1 MKILWSAYYEF
12 LKQIRDIRIL
22 IALIVFPISI
32 IVLLGTAFD
41 NKLTEDFKEK
51 VKTGYIILDKGQV
64 GKGLEQMLETDE
76 IKKIIRTES
85 YVNEMDAISAMKTG
99 KIDNYFVVEENSTK
113 AIMNGKPAAIRLEGR
128 KNIELVQTVLNSY
141 ISKSNAIAVAS
152 GISGDRI
159 KLEDHSGNPNYFERM
174 VPAAAKLPRAI
185 DYYSVL
191 TLLMVVSEGA
201 ILGIFIVSKNPESNI
216 QIRLYS
222 LPTSQWTIICGN
234 ILGSSMFLF
243 LSCIVTVIFTKFVYG
258 ANWDGNIAL
267 IGVALLI
274 FSFLCIGMGVMLHLF
289 ISSLASAMGLAL
301 LLTVVMSN
309 AGGGIT
315 PATALQS
322 LNIVNP
328 IYYAKVFIFGILY
341 NYPDRVLLRSAAGL
355 LAVTAAV
362 YAAAF
367 LKLRRVNYDNI

>member
-51 VKTGYIILDKGQV
+51 VKTGYIILDEGQV

-85 YVNEMDAISAMKTG
+85 YVNEIDAISAMKTG

-159 KLEDHSGNPNYFERM
+159 KLEDHSGNPNYFERI

-289 ISSLASAMGLAL
+289 INSLASAMGLAL

-322 LNIVNP
+322 LNILNP

>member
-51 VKTGYIILDKGQV
+51 VKTGYIILDEGQV

-76 IKKIIRTES
+76 IKKIIRTKS
-85 YVNEMDAISAMKTG
+85 YVNEIDAISAMKTG

-159 KLEDHSGNPNYFERM
+159 KLEDHSGNPNYFERII
-174 VPAAAKLPRAI
+174 PAAAKLPRAI

-201 ILGIFIVSKNPESNI
+201 ILGIFIVSKNPGSNI

-289 ISSLASAMGLAL
+289 INSLASAMGLAL

>member
-1 MKILWSAYYEF
+1 
-12 LKQIRDIRIL
+12 
-22 IALIVFPISI
+22 
-32 IVLLGTAFD
+32 
-41 NKLTEDFKEK
+41 
-51 VKTGYIILDKGQV
+51 
-64 GKGLEQMLETDE
+64 
-76 IKKIIRTES
+76 
-85 YVNEMDAISAMKTG
+85 
-99 KIDNYFVVEENSTK
+99 
-113 AIMNGKPAAIRLEGR
+113 
-128 KNIELVQTVLNSY
+128 
-141 ISKSNAIAVAS
+141 
-152 GISGDRI
+152 
-159 KLEDHSGNPNYFERM
+159 M

-201 ILGIFIVSKNPESNI
+201 ILGIFIVSKNPGSNI

-289 ISSLASAMGLAL
+289 INSLASAMGLAL

>member
-51 VKTGYIILDKGQV
+51 VKTGYIILDEGQV

-85 YVNEMDAISAMKTG
+85 YVNEIDAISAMKTG

-289 ISSLASAMGLAL
+289 INSLASAMGLAL

>member
-289 ISSLASAMGLAL
+289 INSLASAMGLAL

>member
-51 VKTGYIILDKGQV
+51 VKTGYIILDEGQV

-85 YVNEMDAISAMKTG
+85 YVNEIDAISAMKTG

-201 ILGIFIVSKNPESNI
+201 ILGIFIVSKNPGSNI

-289 ISSLASAMGLAL
+289 INSLASAMGLAL

>member
-51 VKTGYIILDKGQV
+51 VKTGYIILDEGQV

-76 IKKIIRTES
+76 IKKIIHAVS
-85 YVNEMDAISAMKTG
+85 YVNEIDAISAMKTG

-113 AIMNGKPAAIRLEGR
+113 AIMNGKPAAFRLEGQ

-159 KLEDHSGNPNYFERM
+159 KLEDHSGNPNYFERI
-174 VPAAAKLPRAI
+174 VPAAVKLPRAI

-222 LPTSQWTIICGN
+222 LPTSQWTITCGK

-243 LSCIVTVIFTKFVYG
+243 LSCIVTVVFTKFVYG
-258 ANWDGNIAL
+258 ANWDGNVAL

-274 FSFLCIGMGVMLHLF
+274 FSFLCIGIGVMLHLF
-289 ISSLASAMGLAL
+289 INSLASAIGLAL

>member
-51 VKTGYIILDKGQV
+51 VKTGYIILDEGQV

-76 IKKIIRTES
+76 IKKIIRTEG
-85 YVNEMDAISAMKTG
+85 YVNEIDAISAMKTG

-289 ISSLASAMGLAL
+289 INSLASAMGLAL